1 MWSFG
6 HVQSEAKWLST
17 HLSTA
22 IDCRNRWK
30 WTSAQSMPKAQ
41 PTLCS
46 SLTLTKG
53 VILCSSRETG
63 SLWDFGGT
71 DTYIQVCVCYKK
83 KSDHIWPQFGLYSNC
98 HFYLF
103 FFFPNSASPR
113 SRWSV
118 WNWTHKKQEIHL
130 QGWIKSCHFHLA
142 WLYCWNILYI
152 HLMVWHSLA
161 KPAQFGLCSLCRDQQ
176 D

>member
-46 SLTLTKG
+46 SPTLAKG

-63 SLWDFGGT
+63 SLWDFRGT
-71 DTYIQVCVCYKK
+71 DTYVTRKK
-83 KSDHIWPQFGLYSNC
+83 VILSDHNLVFILIVF
-98 HFYLF
+98 FYLF

-152 HLMVWHSLA
+152 DGLA
-161 KPAQFGLCSLCRDQQ
+161 FIGKTSSIWFSLCRDQQ